1 MTDTHYQCFWR
12 TPPSMGARRGGYVRR
27 EGRACMHTGFS
38 PVTTHSLIDRRAPSA
53 AVLINGGA
61 LNYSP
66 GGRGPAPHANPA
78 LQAAADAAEAGILA
92 LRVGHAWHDYTLP
105 VLLLVIV
112 LVLQLVIVLSTDLKP
127 SQEKSSRSTDLR
139 HSLSGLQAD

>member
-1 MTDTHYQCFWR
+1 
-12 TPPSMGARRGGYVRR
+12 
-27 EGRACMHTGFS
+27 MHTGFS

-105 VLLLVIV
+105 VLLV
-112 LVLQLVIVLSTDLKP
+112 VIVLSTDLKP
-127 SQEKSSRSTDLR
+127 SQEKSSKSTDLR
-139 HSLSGLQAD
+139 HSLSGLKAD